1 MTVIIEQAAVAAAAR
16 EGTPCALARRAGAG
30 WPATVQDR
38 PAAWARLSGAPFDTD
53 SPGSHHRTSHA
64 TGLALLLDWLE
75 DQPGT
80 SWQDRWLA
88 SGADAGN
95 GAWRQVPLAWLR
107 DHGHHASWL
116 DDAVFRALRIAVSAD
131 LIRPSL
137 TGLTTTTFRRGSL
150 AAVMAR
156 HRDPG
161 GFARLTAL
169 CSADPDICPAAATR
183 TAHRSALILAAKG
196 GRLADITTG
205 DVLELLDIEAA
216 ARGTSVGATHLFY
229 RVLHTMGVFGDQA
242 PASLRELRTAG
253 QRTPAEMID
262 RFGLACRP
270 IRDLLVDY
278 LRERQPALDYASLES
293 LAGFLGGL
301 FWADLERHHPGIDS
315 LRLAPEVADAWKRRL
330 HTVTRTTRTA
340 DGRIT
345 EVSVPRVS
353 YRECLTP
360 VRAFYLD
367 LACWAVEDPARWGP
381 WVVPCPVG
389 SEEIDRRKD
398 KRRRK
403 ARMDARTRERLP
415 VLPVLAATVDRRRK
429 ETAALLEAAR
439 RAQPGEQFT
448 AAGQILAR
456 VIPAALGGRQ
466 DLGRRPRHR
475 QAPGPRQGRRAR
487 VLGVRRRRG
496 PARHRHPDRGTDRT
510 VAPQP
515 GAVPAARHRRT
526 RAAAADRP
534 LQDRRGDGF
543 LSCHPELAD
552 VLSRDH
558 LPAPRNQRRDPAHPR
573 L

>member
-1 MTVIIEQAAVAAAAR
+1 VTLIIDQAAATAAGEENPR
-16 EGTPCALARRAGAG
+16 ALARQAGAA
-30 WPATVQDR
+30 WPATMQDR
-38 PAAWARLSGAPFDTD
+38 PAVWARLSGAPFDTD
-53 SPGSHHRTSHA
+53 SPGSRHRASHA
-64 TGLALLLDWLE
+64 AGLALLLDWLE
-75 DQPGT
+75 DQPGD

-95 GAWRQVPLAWLR
+95 GTWRQVPLAWLR
-107 DHGHHASWL
+107 ARGHRAAWRE
-116 DDAVFRALRIAVSAD
+116 DAFFRALRITPALAV
-131 LIRPSL
+131 LI
-137 TGLTTTTFRRGSL
+137 TTTFRRGSL

-156 HRDPG
+156 HRDPE

-196 GRLADITTG
+196 GTLADITTG

-216 ARGTSVGATHLFY
+216 AHGTSVGATHLFY
-229 RVLHTMGVFGDQA
+229 RMLHTMGFFGDQA
-242 PASLRELRTAG
+242 LASLRELRTAG

-262 RFGLACRP
+262 RFGLTCRP

-315 LRLAPEVADAWKRRL
+315 LHLAPEVADAWKQRL
-330 HTVTRTTRTA
+330 RTVTRTTRTA
-340 DGRIT
+340 DGRVT
-345 EVSVPRVS
+345 EVTVPRVS

-439 RAQPGEQFT
+439 QAQHGEQLT
-448 AAGQILAR
+448 AAGQTLVR
-456 VIPAALGGRQ
+456 VIPGRSAAAKTWAEDPATGKRR
-466 DLGRRPRHR
+466 DLGKEEEHAFWAFAAVETLRATGIRIEELTELSHHSLVLCRPNTRLHWL
-475 QAPGPRQGRRAR
+475 PCTVTGRW
-487 VLGVRRRRG
+487 
-496 PARHRHPDRGTDRT
+496 TW
-510 VAPQP
+510 
-515 GAVPAARHRRT
+515 
-526 RAAAADRP
+526 
-534 LQDRRGDGF
+534 
-543 LSCHPELAD
+543 
-552 VLSRDH
+552 
-558 LPAPRNQRRDPAHPR
+558 
-573 L
+573 